1 MFEVSDAYKTAIAK
15 QSRRFKLGGEIRL
28 KSGTVIDITD
38 SNVIGELSIS
48 TQMMSGSQF
57 DDTIDI
63 GAITSAVLS
72 MTIKDDSSA
81 NSFADARVRLLVGLE
96 LENGTYE
103 YVKMGIFYIDSPSI
117 KRVKNIISFTAYDKM
132 IFLHYLLT
140 DTMRSNMSGMD
151 AYGAAGYLCSLVG
164 IQLQQT
170 HDEVA
175 AFPNG
180 DVALSFLSESLETA
194 RDVIMWCGQLMGCFT
209 RITRSGKLEF
219 VQIRATQDDNNMIIP
234 VREIQS
240 SQRFSTKFADEVLR
254 ISTLTMKKPDGN
266 ISRAYLTGTS
276 GNKRSLELELEQNP
290 LLTGQSVKSVG
301 NALKDMLAVLKT
313 AYFRPFTS
321 EIANDP
327 ALDAGDYVR
336 LRGGSIDTSR
346 GYATGIITHSTWR
359 YQGKQDLV
367 NVGATPVLSQLEDDT
382 SEATVAALST
392 EIDESEDSGDISGEE
407 IVYTQPKPQS
417 GKAASLYNSGGI
429 SSVPLTEYEYLTDL
443 SAQCNGVTY
452 TAEKDADTG
461 LISKISDSNGNEF
474 EPTIN
479 SGITDVTLHNAVFM
493 AVAMI
498 KGFESSTP
506 IGAFAEFVP
515 TGINLSE
522 LRWYNRIGE
531 DYMKFSSKTP
541 STAMDSGDLV
551 LKNWNQNLT
560 YNCDDPATVYI
571 IFKNTLSGYNL
582 NTYGDQIPTFAP
594 VLCRGGGIDI
604 IYSFTTLICANDGLV
619 CGLKKGGTPSN
630 DVMLASTQS
639 ADSWHIGCL
648 TRNDSNEISFY
659 VDGSMVGTLCTYSTT
674 QINEY
679 TGYYAINARLSKNG
693 ILTNCYHE
701 NMYRYLA
708 FCNVCH
714 NSAQVL
720 KYSGLLLNKYGK

>member
-276 GNKRSLELELEQNP
+276 ESKRSLELELEQNP
-290 LLTGQSVKSVG
+290 LLTGQTVKSVG
-301 NALKDMLAVLKT
+301 NALKDMLTVLKT

-382 SEATVAALST
+382 AESAAVMLLSS
-392 EIDESEDSGDISGEE
+392 EIDESEESGDISGEE
-407 IVYTQPKPQS
+407 VVYTQPKPQS
-417 GKAASLYNSGGI
+417 AKYAEGLSPDGGVAEKLQTSGSTVSVDTGRGYVNFYRGDTLFTQIGLGGPYDMFDISRMGGDGTNGFDLHLEGGYGILISADASSANAKYGYSSRIEIMENSGVYITSVNGRIKLQTGSGAEIVIDPSSPSFLI
-429 SSVPLTEYEYLTDL
+429 SDGTHRLSGDGSGLYYNGKKVLTEE
-443 SAQCNGVTY
+443 
-452 TAEKDADTG
+452 
-461 LISKISDSNGNEF
+461 
-474 EPTIN
+474 
-479 SGITDVTLHNAVFM
+479 
-493 AVAMI
+493 
-498 KGFESSTP
+498 
-506 IGAFAEFVP
+506 
-515 TGINLSE
+515 
-522 LRWYNRIGE
+522 
-531 DYMKFSSKTP
+531 
-541 STAMDSGDLV
+541 
-551 LKNWNQNLT
+551 
-560 YNCDDPATVYI
+560 
-571 IFKNTLSGYNL
+571 
-582 NTYGDQIPTFAP
+582 
-594 VLCRGGGIDI
+594 
-604 IYSFTTLICANDGLV
+604 
-619 CGLKKGGTPSN
+619 
-630 DVMLASTQS
+630 
-639 ADSWHIGCL
+639 
-648 TRNDSNEISFY
+648 
-659 VDGSMVGTLCTYSTT
+659 
-674 QINEY
+674 
-679 TGYYAINARLSKNG
+679 
-693 ILTNCYHE
+693 
-701 NMYRYLA
+701 
-708 FCNVCH
+708 
-714 NSAQVL
+714 
-720 KYSGLLLNKYGK
+720 

>member
-164 IQLQQT
+164 IQLKQT

-180 DVALSFLSESLETA
+180 DVALSFTSESLETA

-290 LLTGQSVKSVG
+290 LLTGQTVKSVG
-301 NALKDMLAVLKT
+301 NALKDMLTVLKT

-382 SEATVAALST
+382 AESAAVMLLSL
-392 EIDESEDSGDISGEE
+392 EVDESEESGDISGEE
-407 IVYTQPKPQS
+407 VVYTQPKPQS
-417 GKAASLYNSGGI
+417 GKYAAGVDSLNGVGMKSPLDPTSEIFNCYEGDYRNIAGEAGYPDYATARGVDSKATHYCAVAEGNSCTASGWCSRAGGEQSI
-429 SSVPLTEYEYLTDL
+429 ASGQCSYAHGYGCIASGAYAYAEGESTHATGYASYSEGSNNLSSGDYAHAEGKETTAKGYVSHAGGEHSYAYGRGSFAHGYYAGVGDNAPVGAAAFGQFNDHTDTLIFMVGNGTDNANRSNAFAVDVDGNIYCKSVIQTGTAATAALL
-443 SAQCNGVTY
+443 SDDDTAEPPTYTAQSENVVEFGGVTY
-452 TAEKDADTG
+452 TFIAAKTG
-461 LISKISDSNGNEF
+461 
-474 EPTIN
+474 
-479 SGITDVTLHNAVFM
+479 
-493 AVAMI
+493 
-498 KGFESSTP
+498 
-506 IGAFAEFVP
+506 
-515 TGINLSE
+515 
-522 LRWYNRIGE
+522 
-531 DYMKFSSKTP
+531 
-541 STAMDSGDLV
+541 
-551 LKNWNQNLT
+551 
-560 YNCDDPATVYI
+560 
-571 IFKNTLSGYNL
+571 
-582 NTYGDQIPTFAP
+582 
-594 VLCRGGGIDI
+594 
-604 IYSFTTLICANDGLV
+604 
-619 CGLKKGGTPSN
+619 
-630 DVMLASTQS
+630 
-639 ADSWHIGCL
+639 
-648 TRNDSNEISFY
+648 
-659 VDGSMVGTLCTYSTT
+659 
-674 QINEY
+674 EY
-679 TGYYAINARLSKNG
+679 TGVTTSTGKTMAANIPAGLGNTQTHNAAFMALAIMN
-693 ILTNCYHE
+693 
-701 NMYRYLA
+701 
-708 FCNVCH
+708 
-714 NSAQVL
+714 L
-720 KYSGLLLNKYGK
+720 K

>member
-170 HDEVA
+170 HDDVA

-219 VQIRATQDDNNMIIP
+219 VQIKAAQDDNNMIIP

-290 LLTGQSVKSVG
+290 LLTGQTVKPVAS
-301 NALKDMLAVLKT
+301 ALKDMLTVLKT

-359 YQGKQDLV
+359 YQGKQDIV

-382 SEATVAALST
+382 AESAAVMLLSSEV
-392 EIDESEDSGDISGEE
+392 DESEESGDISGEE
-407 IVYTQPKPQS
+407 VVYTQPKPQS
-417 GKAASLYNSGGI
+417 AKYAEGLLPDGI
-429 SSVPLTEYEYLTDL
+429 V
-443 SAQCNGVTY
+443 
-452 TAEKDADTG
+452 AEKLQTSGAAGWVTTD
-461 LISKISDSNGNEF
+461 SKG
-474 EPTIN
+474 
-479 SGITDVTLHNAVFM
+479 AVF
-493 AVAMI
+493 AKSGSV
-498 KGFESSTP
+498 
-506 IGAFAEFVP
+506 
-515 TGINLSE
+515 GINEEYAHLMDCGGGFLLANNGGARLELSG
-522 LRWYNRIGE
+522 NIGQGQ
-531 DYMKFSSKTP
+531 DY
-541 STAMDSGDLV
+541 
-551 LKNWNQNLT
+551 
-560 YNCDDPATVYI
+560 ATVI
-571 IFKNTLSGYNL
+571 LSNYNNGL
-582 NTYGDQIPTFAP
+582 FIDRYNM
-594 VLCRGGGIDI
+594 VLRGG
-604 IYSFTTLICANDGLV
+604 
-619 CGLKKGGTPSN
+619 
-630 DVMLASTQS
+630 
-639 ADSWHIGCL
+639 DS
-648 TRNDSNEISFY
+648 EIRVSGKLE
-659 VDGSMVGTLCTYSTT
+659 VT
-674 QINEY
+674 
-679 TGYYAINARLSKNG
+679 KNG
-693 ILTNCYHE
+693 ISVRGGNKTMTIAIDDTTGDVIIYGSNVNLKVSYDGLFLNGKKVLTE
-701 NMYRYLA
+701 E
-708 FCNVCH
+708 
-714 NSAQVL
+714 
-720 KYSGLLLNKYGK
+720 

>member
-1 MFEVSDAYKTAIAK
+1 MLLLTFSKTGQEDIVLTEDDLFDFDYEENAYSGETFE
-15 QSRRFKLGGEIRL
+15 LGGVCAKSIYMMIDNNTQRFSRGTFANTRIKLEIDGNFYGYFNAELPKRRNGVIEL
-28 KSGTVIDITD
+28 NAYDDMVKLDVSFPSDVLFPALFKQAYAYCTVAAGLAQEFSYD
-38 SNVIGELSIS
+38 NV
-48 TQMMSGSQF
+48 
-57 DDTIDI
+57 
-63 GAITSAVLS
+63 VL
-72 MTIKDDSSA
+72 
-81 NSFADARVRLLVGLE
+81 
-96 LENGTYE
+96 NGVWDNGIITYE
-103 YVKMGIFYIDSPSI
+103 YNDYIYANSC
-117 KRVKNIISFTAYDKM
+117 RNLV
-132 IFLHYLLT
+132 
-140 DTMRSNMSGMD
+140 SGM
-151 AYGAAGYLCSLVG
+151 A
-164 IQLQQT
+164 
-170 HDEVA
+170 EW
-175 AFPNG
+175 NG
-180 DVALSFLSESLETA
+180 GFAHINSD
-194 RDVIMWCGQLMGCFT
+194 
-209 RITRSGKLEF
+209 GKLQVDKF
-219 VQIRATQDDNNMIIP
+219 SKTVS
-234 VREIQS
+234 RE
-240 SQRFSTKFADEVLR
+240 
-254 ISTLTMKKPDGN
+254 
-266 ISRAYLTGTS
+266 
-276 GNKRSLELELEQNP
+276 
-290 LLTGQSVKSVG
+290 
-301 NALKDMLAVLKT
+301 
-313 AYFRPFTS
+313 
-321 EIANDP
+321 
-327 ALDAGDYVR
+327 
-336 LRGGSIDTSR
+336 
-346 GYATGIITHSTWR
+346 
-359 YQGKQDLV
+359 
-367 NVGATPVLSQLEDDT
+367 
-382 SEATVAALST
+382 
-392 EIDESEDSGDISGEE
+392 
-407 IVYTQPKPQS
+407 
-417 GKAASLYNSGGI
+417 YNSGDLFEFDYSDDTVIFTKVKTSQKNKTYEKGDDSGYTLVI
-429 SSVPLTEYEYLTDL
+429 NNQYISYGLDDTAFETYLTLIYDYYNGFSLTPMSFALAEPDFRLHVGDRIQVSDDEEQVTITGNVSKIEIIGNCSMKVTCGGFENVSSSSNFTPTSFSQISQAKTEVVQTVGSSVGSTLTEYEYLTDL

>member
-164 IQLQQT
+164 IQLKQT

-219 VQIRATQDDNNMIIP
+219 VQIKAAQDDNNMIIP

-254 ISTLTMKKPDGN
+254 ISTLTMKKSDGN

-290 LLTGQSVKSVG
+290 LLTGQTVKSVG
-301 NALKDMLAVLKT
+301 NALKDMLTVLKT

-359 YQGKQDLV
+359 YQGKQDIV

-382 SEATVAALST
+382 AESAVMVLSAEA
-392 EIDESEDSGDISGEE
+392 DEGEESGDISGEE
-407 IVYTQPKPQS
+407 VVYTQPKPQS

-429 SSVPLTEYEYLTDL
+429 SSVLLTEYEYLTNL
-443 SAQCNGVTY
+443 SAKCNGVTY
-452 TAEKDADTG
+452 TVEKDADTG

-479 SGITDVTLHNAVFM
+479 SGIADTAFHNAVIM
-493 AVAMI
+493 AIAMVRGI
-498 KGFESSTP
+498 AKTVKFDYTGIFAFYDMSTLNIDNAIWSNKLSPNYNITLKGGSVENSCLHLTSNDYGTLTCNEPMTIYALFKTSST
-506 IGAFAEFVP
+506 G
-515 TGINLSE
+515 
-522 LRWYNRIGE
+522 
-531 DYMKFSSKTP
+531 DYHSVISKHMT
-541 STAMDSGDLV
+541 
-551 LKNWNQNLT
+551 T
-560 YNCDDPATVYI
+560 YNQYHDFAIVINPNVILSCRSSLVESTVDARTSHVVCITRSSTSAKLYIDGVYI
-571 IFKNTLSGYNL
+571 GSTTTALGDYYGEYTLNKSL
-582 NTYGDQIPTFAP
+582 RGD
-594 VLCRGGGIDI
+594 GIGDFPGDHL
-604 IYSFTTLICANDGLV
+604 YR
-619 CGLKKGGTPSN
+619 
-630 DVMLASTQS
+630 MLALGSKE
-639 ADSWHIGCL
+639 H
-648 TRNDSNEISFY
+648 NEA
-659 VDGSMVGTLCTYSTT
+659 
-674 QINEY
+674 QI
-679 TGYYAINARLSKNG
+679 AINSKY
-693 ILTNCYHE
+693 ILE
-701 NMYRYLA
+701 NYRA
-708 FCNVCH
+708 I
-714 NSAQVL
+714 
-720 KYSGLLLNKYGK
+720 

>member
-164 IQLQQT
+164 IQLKQT

-180 DVALSFLSESLETA
+180 DVALSFTSESLETA

-290 LLTGQSVKSVG
+290 LLTGQTVKSVG
-301 NALKDMLAVLKT
+301 NALKDMLTVLKT

-382 SEATVAALST
+382 AESAAVMLLSL
-392 EIDESEDSGDISGEE
+392 EVDESEESGDISGEE
-407 IVYTQPKPQS
+407 VVYTQPKPQS
-417 GKAASLYNSGGI
+417 GKYAAGVDSLNGVGMKSPLDPTSEIFNCYDGSNVAGASGQKCYTSVRGYKNTAIGGPYNDVFGYGNTVNGSTNIVGGQSNNVNGYLNTVIGNNNTVSSNMDNTVFGNRNTVGGTDCFVIGYGNDISASRVFAFGNNLTTNPNDGLPQMILGAGNVPAESSNKYAITVGSSIAGNHNIFTLDWMGNLNISGTITCAGVNQT
-429 SSVPLTEYEYLTDL
+429 SEAAVAAL
-443 SAQCNGVTY
+443 SDDTAEPPTYTAQSENVVEFGGVTY
-452 TAEKDADTG
+452 TFIAAKTG
-461 LISKISDSNGNEF
+461 
-474 EPTIN
+474 
-479 SGITDVTLHNAVFM
+479 
-493 AVAMI
+493 
-498 KGFESSTP
+498 
-506 IGAFAEFVP
+506 
-515 TGINLSE
+515 
-522 LRWYNRIGE
+522 
-531 DYMKFSSKTP
+531 
-541 STAMDSGDLV
+541 
-551 LKNWNQNLT
+551 
-560 YNCDDPATVYI
+560 
-571 IFKNTLSGYNL
+571 
-582 NTYGDQIPTFAP
+582 
-594 VLCRGGGIDI
+594 
-604 IYSFTTLICANDGLV
+604 
-619 CGLKKGGTPSN
+619 
-630 DVMLASTQS
+630 
-639 ADSWHIGCL
+639 
-648 TRNDSNEISFY
+648 
-659 VDGSMVGTLCTYSTT
+659 
-674 QINEY
+674 EY
-679 TGYYAINARLSKNG
+679 TGVTTSTGKTMAANIPAGLGNTQTHNAAFMALAIMN
-693 ILTNCYHE
+693 
-701 NMYRYLA
+701 
-708 FCNVCH
+708 
-714 NSAQVL
+714 L
-720 KYSGLLLNKYGK
+720 K

>member
-63 GAITSAVLS
+63 GAITSAVLT

-96 LENGTYE
+96 LEDGTYE

-180 DVALSFLSESLETA
+180 DVALSFTSESLETA

-219 VQIRATQDDNNMIIP
+219 VQIRAAQDDNNMIIP

-290 LLTGQSVKSVG
+290 LLTGQTVKSVG
-301 NALKDMLAVLKT
+301 NALKDMLTVLKT

-359 YQGKQDLV
+359 Y
-367 NVGATPVLSQLEDDT
+367 
-382 SEATVAALST
+382 
-392 EIDESEDSGDISGEE
+392 
-407 IVYTQPKPQS
+407 
-417 GKAASLYNSGGI
+417 
-429 SSVPLTEYEYLTDL
+429 
-443 SAQCNGVTY
+443 
-452 TAEKDADTG
+452 
-461 LISKISDSNGNEF
+461 
-474 EPTIN
+474 
-479 SGITDVTLHNAVFM
+479 
-493 AVAMI
+493 
-498 KGFESSTP
+498 
-506 IGAFAEFVP
+506 
-515 TGINLSE
+515 
-522 LRWYNRIGE
+522 
-531 DYMKFSSKTP
+531 
-541 STAMDSGDLV
+541 
-551 LKNWNQNLT
+551 
-560 YNCDDPATVYI
+560 
-571 IFKNTLSGYNL
+571 
-582 NTYGDQIPTFAP
+582 
-594 VLCRGGGIDI
+594 
-604 IYSFTTLICANDGLV
+604 
-619 CGLKKGGTPSN
+619 
-630 DVMLASTQS
+630 
-639 ADSWHIGCL
+639 
-648 TRNDSNEISFY
+648 
-659 VDGSMVGTLCTYSTT
+659 
-674 QINEY
+674 
-679 TGYYAINARLSKNG
+679 
-693 ILTNCYHE
+693 
-701 NMYRYLA
+701 
-708 FCNVCH
+708 
-714 NSAQVL
+714 
-720 KYSGLLLNKYGK
+720 